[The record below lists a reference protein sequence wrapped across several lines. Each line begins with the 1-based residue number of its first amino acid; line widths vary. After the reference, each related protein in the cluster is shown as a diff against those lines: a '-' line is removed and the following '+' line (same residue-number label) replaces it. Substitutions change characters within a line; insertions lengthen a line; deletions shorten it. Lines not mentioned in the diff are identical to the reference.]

1 MSRQINSTLT
11 FVEKVSTAALM
22 LFCSSSGKLNRFL
35 EAQLV
40 VDFAKNVAL
49 EVPNGRGFFLSVFG
63 AFLDSGLLH
72 FCALKP

>member
-1 MSRQINSTLT
+1 
-11 FVEKVSTAALM
+11 M
-22 LFCSSSGKLNRFL
+22 LLCSSSGELNRFL

-49 EVPNGRGFFLSVFG
+49 EVLNGRGFSLSVFG